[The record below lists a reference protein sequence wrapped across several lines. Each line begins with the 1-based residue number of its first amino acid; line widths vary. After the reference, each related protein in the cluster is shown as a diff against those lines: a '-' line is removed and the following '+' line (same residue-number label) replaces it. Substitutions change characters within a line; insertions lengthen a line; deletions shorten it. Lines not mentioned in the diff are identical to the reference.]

1 VKPEKMIEDYVN
13 ANQSS
18 LRSLLRDMS
27 SRKMEK
33 PVIDQNKRNP
43 KINVAN
49 SYLKGYGRNKS
60 TFTSVRSP
68 ATSQVGGGKAKPF
81 VPPLGHITDYS

>member
-1 VKPEKMIEDYVN
+1 METEKRATPLIIGDVKPEKMIEDYVN

-33 PVIDQNKRNP
+33 PVID
-43 KINVAN
+43 
-49 SYLKGYGRNKS
+49 
-60 TFTSVRSP
+60 
-68 ATSQVGGGKAKPF
+68 
-81 VPPLGHITDYS
+81 